1 MLAAAIT
8 ASATLVVAIVAFLL
22 NQWSQLRFERRQTRV
37 TRIGEQLRLLYGPL
51 NALVESNEHIW
62 ETLQPSVVPPGAQ
75 RRTADP
81 SPEERAT
88 WDRWFTHA
96 FMPTNRKMRNLI
108 IEHADLL
115 VEPELP
121 EPLRLFCAHV
131 AACEVAL
138 AAPAAEGTRPDVLI
152 RHPGTPYATYVR
164 ESFARLKAEQLRLLG
179 LLTPRAW

>member
-1 MLAAAIT
+1 
-8 ASATLVVAIVAFLL
+8 VVAIVAFIL

-37 TRIGEQLRLLYGPL
+37 TRIGEQLRQLYGPL

-62 ETLQPSVVPPGAQ
+62 EALQPSVLPSRAH
-75 RRTADP
+75 RRTVDP
-81 SPEERAT
+81 SPQERAT
-88 WDRWFTHA
+88 WDRWFTYA
-96 FMPTNRKMRNLI
+96 FMPTNRKMRDLI

-138 AAPAAEGTRPDVLI
+138 AEPAAGDARPEMLI
-152 RHPGTPYATYVR
+152 PHPGTPYVTYVR
-164 ESFARLKAEQLRLLG
+164 EAFTLLKREQLRLLG
-179 LLTPRAW
+179 LMTQHAS